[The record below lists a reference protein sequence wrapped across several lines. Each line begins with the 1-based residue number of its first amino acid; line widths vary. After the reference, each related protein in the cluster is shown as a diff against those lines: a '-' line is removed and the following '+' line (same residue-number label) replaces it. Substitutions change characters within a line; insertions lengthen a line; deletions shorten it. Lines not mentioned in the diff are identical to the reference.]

1 LFTERTLT
9 KLWKNFNYLRNEQIG
24 IRKFLDADKYEG
36 MIDLMLQLYRET
48 VGVHSN
54 EMTLKFGYG
63 FSYLMIRKKA

>member
-1 LFTERTLT
+1 
-9 KLWKNFNYLRNEQIG
+9 LRNEQIG